1 MRKRYALLAATCGA
15 PLAVALA
22 LLLTREREPRYEGKE
37 LSYWVRL
44 WGLSPSD
51 SVSRGQ
57 AQEAIVALGTNN
69 FDLLVSRISFE
80 PSKDTLLRFAWSL
93 PLGPARKVLLR
104 PVGNRF
110 LIKSR
115 LARDAVEAFYAMGP
129 AGAPAAPLLAKTI
142 NSGGESAMNALKA
155 LEAIGEAAFPT
166 IGSMITN
173 ATTPTPIRMQV
184 INHLKHHTDSP
195 IARDALTNALHN
207 TDPRVRL
214 LVTEILGR
222 AAFE

>member
-1 MRKRYALLAATCGA
+1 MRKRYALLAVACGA
-15 PLAVALA
+15 LLAIALT

-37 LSYWVRL
+37 LSYWVHL
-44 WGLSPSD
+44 WGLSESD
-51 SVSRGQ
+51 SGARRQ
-57 AQEAIVALGTNN
+57 AREAIVVLGTNN
-69 FDLLVSRISFE
+69 LNLLVRRISFE
-80 PSKDTLLRFAWSL
+80 PSKDTLLRFAWGL
-93 PLGPARKVLLR
+93 PLGPARRALLR
-104 PVGNRF
+104 PVANR
-110 LIKSR
+110 LVIKSR

-129 AGAPAAPLLAKTI
+129 AGAPAAPQLAKII

-173 ATTPTPIRMQV
+173 ATTSTPIRMQV

-207 TDPRVRL
+207 PDPKVRR
-214 LVTEILGR
+214 LVTEILSPG
-222 AAFE
+222 AFE